1 MPRRVFTV
9 ENIVSD
15 VRSLTDEPSNDAV
28 DTATGILPALNR
40 GLDHAVDILS
50 RRYPEPFLEYG
61 TLVLNGTDTEYDIP
75 EQCFEDRLL
84 RVEIQ
89 LPGGVFQEV
98 RQISFSDA
106 SIYESP
112 AKAAIPQNYC
122 IVGRKIRFM
131 SGPSGTYNARIWY
144 MRNPDE
150 LVLPQGRITAIN
162 TAGNYI
168 IVDQAGEDLSTES
181 DTLESYVNIVDGT
194 TGLVKWSGQ
203 IQVMEENQITFRSS
217 PIRSEVVGREILGAL
232 PVSISLDDYICNVRG
247 TCVPQFGA
255 PLSNFLIQFAVSDI
269 TRQLGGDVPSEEE
282 ILKKFEKQVGST
294 WAGRPTTMRI
304 KRRSVAWGNLFG
316 RWWLPRSQ

>member
-1 MPRRVFTV
+1 MPRRVFTT
-9 ENIVSD
+9 EDMVSD

-28 DTATGILPALNR
+28 DTDTGILPALNR

-50 RRYPEPFLEYG
+50 RRYPEPFLEYT
-61 TLVLNGTDTEYDIP
+61 TLQLNGTDQEYDIP

-84 RVEIQ
+84 RVEIA
-89 LPGGVFQEV
+89 LPSNVFQEV

-106 SIYESP
+106 TIYESP
-112 AKAAIPQNYC
+112 AKVAIPQLYC
-122 IVGRKIRFM
+122 IVGRKIRFL
-131 SGPSGTYNARIWY
+131 SAPSGTYSARLWY

-150 LVLPQGRITAIN
+150 LVLPQGRITAVN
-162 TAGNYI
+162 VTGNYV
-168 IVDQAGEDLSTES
+168 IVDSVGSDVSTES
-181 DTLESYVNIVDGT
+181 DTLDSYVNIVDGT

-203 IQVMEENQITFRSS
+203 VQVLEENQIIFRTAPTRSS
-217 PIRSEVVGREILGAL
+217 VAGREISGEL
-232 PVSISLDDYICNVRG
+232 PVTVELDDYVCNIRG

-304 KRRSVAWGNLFG
+304 KRRSVAWGNMFG
-316 RWWLPRSQ
+316 RWITPRSQ